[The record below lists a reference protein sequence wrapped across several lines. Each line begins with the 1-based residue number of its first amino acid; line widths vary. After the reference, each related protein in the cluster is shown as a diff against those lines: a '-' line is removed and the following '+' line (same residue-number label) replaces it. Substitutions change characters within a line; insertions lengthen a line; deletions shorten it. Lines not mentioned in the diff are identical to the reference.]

1 MIRLT
6 TLAFAL
12 PLALATLPTHA
23 AVVSLGTF
31 NFDSNLFGNTLVES
45 DGGTFRSSNW
55 LNVVNADPGNPAAL
69 TGPNFDT
76 GIANIGLS
84 GGPPQYI
91 IGYTNAIVNGAG
103 DDLAIVSA
111 RYSVNDTF
119 RVAVSTDGV
128 TFSGFQ
134 SFGPGLAQATGVN
147 RSYFYNGG
155 GPFGSQLFVTPM
167 DLSAFGVA
175 GGGSIVAVQI
185 SGAPEADLIRVAGFG
200 GTEVPEPSTYALFAA
215 GLTALLGARRL
226 RRS

>member
-1 MIRLT
+1 MSRLT

-12 PLALATLPTHA
+12 PLALAIFPAHA
-23 AVVSLGTF
+23 AVISLGAY
-31 NFDSNLFGNTLVES
+31 NFDSNLFGNTLIES

-69 TGPNFDT
+69 TGANFDT

-84 GGPPQYI
+84 STPQYT
-91 IGYTNAIVNGAG
+91 IGYSTAIVNGAG
-103 DDLAIVSA
+103 DDLGIVSA

-134 SFGPGLAQATGVN
+134 SFGPGLALATGVN
-147 RSYFYNGG
+147 TNYYYVGNAA
-155 GPFGSQLFVTPM
+155 FGSELFVTPM
-167 DLSAFGVA
+167 DLSVFGIA
-175 GGGSIVAVQI
+175 ANASIVAVQI

-200 GTEVPEPSTYALFAA
+200 GTEVPEPSTYLLFAG
-215 GLTALLGARRL
+215 GLTALFGARRF